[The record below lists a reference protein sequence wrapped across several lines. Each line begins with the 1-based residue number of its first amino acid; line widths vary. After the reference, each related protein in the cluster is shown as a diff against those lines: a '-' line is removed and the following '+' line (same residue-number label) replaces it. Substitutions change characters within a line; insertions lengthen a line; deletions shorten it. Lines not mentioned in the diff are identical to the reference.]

1 MIVFK
6 EEISMNPLK
15 PKLVQI
21 IFKNSARTSRR
32 TQHFTIRKINWL
44 MIFKEI
50 IAVENHTK
58 HIDTKYSVKMRVLWA
73 IAPCSLAGVHRRF
86 RRAYCVHH
94 QGDEF

>member
-15 PKLVQI
+15 PKHVQI

-44 MIFKEI
+44 MILKKI
-50 IAVENHTK
+50 IAVYSENHTK
-58 HIDTKYSVKMRVLWA
+58 RIDAKYSVKM
-73 IAPCSLAGVHRRF
+73 SLLGYSAV
-86 RRAYCVHH
+86 
-94 QGDEF
+94 